1 MGHKGTGG
9 RRRMLRET
17 AVSEIVTL
25 QAFLDRWAGADE
37 ARKAVAGAVRTIA
50 FTGVGIADLVARGP
64 LEESLA
70 AIRGTD
76 PNAGGDTQ
84 KELDVIAEERIIA
97 ALKGTEV
104 AFLASE
110 ESEELIP
117 VNDGG
122 RLVVAVDPLDGS
134 SNIDTNVS
142 VGTIYSILPYDAAA
156 FPKPTDAV
164 TRPGSNQVA
173 SGFLAY
179 GPATILVATFGEG
192 TQVFVYDRE
201 KSEFF
206 LAREKVEIP
215 VETKE
220 YGVNQSNVRQWHAP
234 MKAYV
239 DDCLAGKEGPR
250 GKDFNMRWIGSM
262 VADAFR
268 IFTRGGVYIYP
279 SDRRKGYEN
288 GRLRLIYEANPIAF
302 LTEQAGGGAT
312 DGTTRILDIVPT
324 HIHQRIPLVFG
335 SKAEVEKIASYY

>member
-1 MGHKGTGG
+1 M
-9 RRRMLRET
+9 
-17 AVSEIVTL
+17 SEIVTL
-25 QAFLDRWAGADE
+25 QAFLDGWAGTDA
-37 ARKAVAGAVRTIA
+37 ARQAIAGAVRTLA
-50 FTGVGIADLVARGP
+50 TTGVGIADLVARGP

-70 AIRGTD
+70 KIRGTD

-84 KELDVIAEERIIA
+84 KELDVIAEERIVS

-117 VNDGG
+117 VNETGC
-122 RLVVAVDPLDGS
+122 LVVAVDPLDGS

-142 VGTIYSILPYDAAA
+142 VGTIYSIMPYDAATQA
-156 FPKPTDAV
+156 SPAEAV
-164 TRPGSNQVA
+164 MRPGSHQVA

-179 GPATILVATFGEG
+179 GPATILVATFGAG
-192 TQVFVYDRE
+192 TQVFVYDRN
-201 KSEFF
+201 KADFF
-206 LAREKVEIP
+206 LAREQVEIP
-215 VETKE
+215 AETKE
-220 YGVNQSNVRQWHAP
+220 YGVNQSNVRQWHPP

-239 DDCLAGKEGPR
+239 DDCLAGKDGPR
-250 GKDFNMRWIGSM
+250 AKDFNMRWIGSM

-279 SDRRKGYEN
+279 SDKRKGYEN

-302 LTEQAGGGAT
+302 LTEQAGGSAT
-312 DGTTRILDIVPT
+312 DGKTRILDIVPH